1 MLEVRKF
8 LDYEISML
16 VLKIIAS
23 YEFASTLQRSDKKKL
38 IFFLNFQPE
47 NTSCPLGGFFT
58 NQHLA
63 VSLISNYL
71 PPEMDILIREHPAQ
85 RNPSVPYRYIGRDY
99 LYYERMKSIGDIHF
113 LTMKSN
119 QFELIKE
126 SSVVATI
133 SGTVAWEAVLMG
145 KPVLFF
151 GNVWYQDCPGVYL
164 IKTTEDLKEFFANLA
179 NFTPI
184 SRDELENYI
193 LKKVSEGME
202 IEFSEESCKVIGVD
216 WEPEKFIHNIKIL
229 YAAFIKHYS

>member
-1 MLEVRKF
+1 
-8 LDYEISML
+8 
-16 VLKIIAS
+16 
-23 YEFASTLQRSDKKKL
+23 
-38 IFFLNFQPE
+38 
-47 NTSCPLGGFFT
+47 
-58 NQHLA
+58 
-63 VSLISNYL
+63 
-71 PPEMDILIREHPAQ
+71 
-85 RNPSVPYRYIGRDY
+85 
-99 LYYERMKSIGDIHF
+99 MKSIGDIHF

-202 IEFSEESCKVIGVD
+202 IEFSEESCKAIGVD